1 MSMKKEISD
10 LQAEVERLREHLG
23 KAKGLNDTMWDT
35 VVQRLVGQD
44 KNGSV
49 EDAEDGPRS
58 KKRGR
63 AT

>member
-10 LQAEVERLREHLG
+10 LQAEVERLREQLG

-44 KNGSV
+44 KNGS
-49 EDAEDGPRS
+49 EDTAEGQRA